1 MTRPLIGVSAQRFR
15 AGKMFRLDETLAIQS
30 AYLDA
35 VGSVGGYAVAL
46 APEEVDDEAA
56 DEIVARLSGLILT
69 GGPDVDPARYGQEPA
84 PETYGISQLQ
94 DGFEAALFEACRRSG
109 TPVLAICRGMQL
121 VNVELGGTMD
131 QHITGREGLLA
142 HGIPDGGGGSD
153 NTYLVE
159 DGTLLSSV
167 LGPSADGRC
176 HHHQAVDRVAPGL
189 RVSAR
194 TSDGTVEGLEY
205 DDPAAADHWLVAVQ
219 WHPEETFRSDAR
231 LFAALVEAARARLPR
246 G

>member
-1 MTRPLIGVSAQRFR
+1 MSTPLIGVSAQRFR

-35 VGSVGGYAVAL
+35 VRSVGGYAVAL
-46 APEEVDDEAA
+46 APEEIDAGAA
-56 DEIVARLSGLILT
+56 DEIVARLAGLVLT
-69 GGPDVDPARYGQEPA
+69 GGPDVDPALYGQEPA
-84 PETYGISQLQ
+84 PETYGVSQLQ

-121 VNVELGGTMD
+121 VNVVLGGTMD

-153 NTYLVE
+153 NTYLVD
-159 DGTLLSSV
+159 DGTLLASV
-167 LGPSADGRC
+167 LGASADGRC
-176 HHHQAVDRVAPGL
+176 HHHQAVDQVAPGL

-194 TSDGTVEGLEY
+194 TSDGTIEGVEY
-205 DDPAAADHWLVAVQ
+205 VDPDGADHWLLAVQ
-219 WHPEETFRSDAR
+219 WHPEETFASDAR
-231 LFAALVEAARARLPR
+231 LFWALVDAARVRASR